1 MLAIDTNLIVR
12 LLTDD
17 HPQQTRKVSALI
29 DSEPVF
35 VCKTVLLEVEW
46 VLRSVFAFTHSE
58 IAQALVDFAGLPNV
72 NLEDA
77 AMIARALD
85 WMADGMEFADA
96 LHLAHVQGSDTFVT
110 FDRDLAKKARKLTDV
125 TVRVL

>member
-12 LLTDD
+12 YVTGD
-17 HPQQTRKVSALI
+17 HLQQSRKARALI
-29 DSEPVF
+29 DFEPVF

-46 VLRSVFAFTHSE
+46 VLRSAFGFAPGE

-77 AMIARALD
+77 ATVATALD
-85 WMADGMEFADA
+85 WMAGGLDFADA
-96 LHLAHVQGSDTFVT
+96 LHLAHAQGSDTFVT